1 MIIILRIREK
11 CEKNKAEHLTNSPDH
26 RVMFIPVDWRSGLKL
41 DNGIVDSI
49 TIQNIPKLRNKLNL
63 GVYKI

>member
-1 MIIILRIREK
+1 
-11 CEKNKAEHLTNSPDH
+11 
-26 RVMFIPVDWRSGLKL
+26 MFIPVDWRSGLKL

-63 GVYKI
+63 GVYIYIKLNPLFLPIYIILI

>member
-1 MIIILRIREK
+1 
-11 CEKNKAEHLTNSPDH
+11 
-26 RVMFIPVDWRSGLKL
+26 MFIPVDWRSGLKL

-63 GVYKI
+63 GVYIYI